1 MTFLAMTLGSGQVML
16 LGEVVSKASVSY
28 ESILR
33 DAVRAAG
40 YDHEDLGMDWR
51 TVNVPG
57 PQLGTLGAPLGAP
70 GSRFV
75 RWRRYRGIA
84 MCPKKQQKTA
94 LWLGTSESP
103 CGCAIVVG
111 LSFLTTTMFI
121 ARSGSKSTWVKIRCH
136 FKRSSY

>member
-84 MCPKKQQKTA
+84 MCPKKQQKNSIVA
-94 LWLGTSESP
+94 WYLRVAMWLCYCSWAE
-103 CGCAIVVG
+103 
-111 LSFLTTTMFI
+111 LSDNNHVY
-121 ARSGSKSTWVKIRCH
+121 RS
-136 FKRSSY
+136 KRI